1 MPTNKKVNRAA
12 FQKPKKLDR
21 LRKSLNE
28 FVKKANDLYEELKK
42 TAPDAPAIQEA
53 MRSKSRAKSV
63 NQDVPFSVDELHRER
78 DLAREASRL
87 KQFLAEGG
95 QQYREVGGRNEAI
108 SRRESLLRENPE
120 GFSAFRGTYFDENG
134 KQRNYWYDLYGVSY
148 DNSRISTDDAKLA
161 FSIYRKLEEADP
173 TLIYGEGAYGSENL
187 IVAIYDTLIAGRS
200 RGMPQVD
207 LESETILR
215 VRAELYGGKPEGAS
229 GFEISDRDYGK
240 LDRVSKRGRNKARG
254 GKKR

>member
-1 MPTNKKVNRAA
+1 MATKKEG
-12 FQKPKKLDR
+12 KLDK
-21 LRKSLNE
+21 LRKSLKE
-28 FVKKANDLYEELKK
+28 FVKKANDLFEALKQ
-42 TAPDAPAIQEA
+42 TAPDAPALQEA
-53 MRSKSRAKSV
+53 MRSKSRAKGV
-63 NQDVPFSVDELHRER
+63 NQDEAFSIDELHRER

-87 KQFLAEGG
+87 KAFLAEGG
-95 QQYREVGGRNEAI
+95 QQYREAGGRNEAI
-108 SRRESLLRENPE
+108 SRREELLRENPE

-187 IVAIYDTLIAGRS
+187 IVAIYDTLIAGGS
-200 RGMPQVD
+200 RKASQVD
-207 LESETILR
+207 LEADTILK
-215 VRAELYGGKPEGAS
+215 VRAELYGAKPDAGS
-229 GFEISDRDYGK
+229 DFEISDRDYGK

>member
-1 MPTNKKVNRAA
+1 MPARKRG
-12 FQKPKKLDR
+12 KLYK
-21 LRKSLNE
+21 LKKSL
-28 FVKKANDLYEELKK
+28 KKYVEQANYLVEALRQIS
-42 TAPDAPAIQEA
+42 PDAPALQDA
-53 MRSKSRAKSV
+53 MRSKSRAKGV
-63 NQDVPFSVDELHRER
+63 NQDEVFSVDELHRER
-78 DLAREASRL
+78 EIAREASRL
-87 KQFLAEGG
+87 KAFLAEGG
-95 QQYREVGGRNEAI
+95 QQYREAGGRNEAI
-108 SRRESLLRENPE
+108 SRREELLRENPE
-120 GFSAFRGTYFDENG
+120 GFSAFRGTYFDEKG

-200 RGMPQVD
+200 KGKQQVD
-207 LESETILR
+207 LEADTILR
-215 VRAELYGGKPEGAS
+215 VRAELYGAKPDGGFDEGS
-229 GFEISDRDYGK
+229 DFEISDRDYGK